1 MRLTWKKLM
10 RGLPHLNIILSAMF
24 LVLVVL
30 NDYNPAMNFILHP
43 VSLALLVLFCL
54 ASSMSSIMTINK
66 LWQGMAEETGPNQE
80 KEQLT

>member
-54 ASSMSSIMTINK
+54 AR
-66 LWQGMAEETGPNQE
+66 
-80 KEQLT
+80 